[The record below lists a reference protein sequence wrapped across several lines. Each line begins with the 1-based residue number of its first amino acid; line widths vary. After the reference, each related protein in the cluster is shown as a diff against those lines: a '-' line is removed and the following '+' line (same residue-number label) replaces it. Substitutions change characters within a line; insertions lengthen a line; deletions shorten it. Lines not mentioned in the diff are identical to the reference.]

1 MPSLE
6 TLARTAGESD
16 SGLSV
21 ARLGQLLPAAFA
33 IAAASTPA
41 SSATAVLTRLCFV
54 NRQATA
60 SVLMIV
66 QGVDS
71 RQGIGIDLHLDEAK
85 PATSARLPVDDH
97 LCASHLAERG
107 EQVFQVGISDGKG
120 KIADI

>member
-1 MPSLE
+1 VPSSE
-6 TLARTAGESD
+6 TLTRTAGESD

-21 ARLGQLLPAAFA
+21 VRLGQLLSAALA

-41 SSATAVLTRLCFV
+41 STTTTVLTWLCFV
-54 NRQATA
+54 DRQATA

-71 RQGIGIDLHLDEAK
+71 RQGLGVDLHLDEAK
-85 PATSARLPVDDH
+85 PATSACLPIDDH
-97 LCASHLAERG
+97 LCASDLAKWG